1 MLTQLFVGHIM
12 QVFDNES
19 FETLLAQS
27 TSQGF
32 HAVYSLQVCFLLV
45 IKIIV
50 VSISHGNKI
59 DC

>member
-1 MLTQLFVGHIM
+1 M

-32 HAVYSLQVCFLLV
+32 HAVYSLQVCFILLKLLLV
-45 IKIIV
+45 
-50 VSISHGNKI
+50 
-59 DC
+59 